1 MRKLNSIKLF
11 NVLAALFAFACE
23 TDRITFEGPSYVR
36 FTDESQTQRESYSKI
51 IRIPVH
57 ITGAAPAND
66 IVVHYMVSGNAREGV
81 DYVIIGN
88 GETVTI
94 KKGEFFGYIEVQLI
108 NNANNIIRSQD
119 LILTLNHTDDSDVQ
133 VGQTK
138 SPIGEKYILTIFDDC
153 ILGGTYNGQRT
164 AFSIPTKNIRI
175 TSDDCITYT
184 LSNWNVDIFNTPFDM
199 DLTFVDNE
207 DNTLTIPEQ
216 EEDILPEEFATI
228 KGSGVV
234 DPVTRVIEFTI
245 VLVDFEEQPEITFTL
260 TPD

>member
-1 MRKLNSIKLF
+1 MRKMNYIRILTAF
-11 NVLAALFAFACE
+11 VVFLAMACE
-23 TDRITFEGPSYVR
+23 TERITFDGPSYVR
-36 FTDESQTQRESYSKI
+36 FSEESQTLRESYSKI

-57 ITGAAPAND
+57 ITGSAPASD
-66 IVVHYMVSGNAREGV
+66 IVVHYTISGTAREGV
-81 DYVIIGN
+81 DFVIIGD
-88 GETVTI
+88 GETVVI
-94 KKGEFFGYIEVQLI
+94 KKGEFFGYIDIQLI

-119 LILTLNHTDDSDVQ
+119 LVLTLNHTNDSDIQ
-133 VGQTK
+133 VGQTR
-138 SPIGEKYILTIFDDC
+138 STIGEKYTLTIFDDC
-153 ILGGTYNGQRT
+153 ILGGTYNGQQS

-184 LSNWNVDIFNTPFDM
+184 LSNWNVEIFNTPFDM
-199 DLTFVDNE
+199 DLTFVDND

-245 VLVDFEEQPEITFTL
+245 VLVDFEDQPEITFTL